1 MGFALS
7 LRSDNASALAVVE
20 LWDRVGA
27 FEDMPSMRALD
38 YPPHLTLAIYDTDE
52 MNEQAACAAVAQA
65 AVGRAEL
72 RITFGRI
79 RAFQGPPLVL
89 WLDPEPQEPLLRLH
103 SIIHA
108 KIDPTLCRSCYR
120 PGQWIPH
127 CTLGTR
133 IRDERNHDALAFAES
148 FRGGL
153 QVQFDAM
160 DCMAFPPLRL
170 VTKHRLASEGQ
181 SGPQ

>member
-7 LRSDNASALAVVE
+7 LRSDNASALAVAA

-27 FEDMPSMRALD
+27 FEETPSMRALD
-38 YPPHLTLAIYDTDE
+38 YPPHLTLAIYDSDDVS
-52 MNEQAACAAVAQA
+52 EQAACAAVAE
-65 AVGRAEL
+65 AVVGQVAL
-72 RITFGRI
+72 RISFDI
-79 RAFQGPPLVL
+79 RTFQGPPLVL
-89 WLDPEPQEPLLRLH
+89 WLAPETKEPLLRLH
-103 SIIHA
+103 RAIHS
-108 KIDPTLCRSCYR
+108 KIDPTLCRSYYR
-120 PGQWIPH
+120 PGHWIPH

-153 QVQFDAM
+153 QVQFDAI

-170 VTKHRLASEGQ
+170 VTKHRLGSE
-181 SGPQ
+181 S